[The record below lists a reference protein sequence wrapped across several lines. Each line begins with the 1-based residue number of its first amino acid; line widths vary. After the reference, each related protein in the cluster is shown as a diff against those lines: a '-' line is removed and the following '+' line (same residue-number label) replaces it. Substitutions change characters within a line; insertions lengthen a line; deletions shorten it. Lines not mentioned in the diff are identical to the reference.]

1 MRCGMRDAG
10 CGINRGAGVH
20 VRLPYESADLTTKRI
35 VTLQEIL
42 YAGGIQGSGIYQEPK
57 MFHRF
62 ITGSMSEN

>member
-1 MRCGMRDAG
+1 MQDAG
-10 CGINRGAGVH
+10 LIVEP
-20 VRLPYESADLTTKRI
+20 VFTFDSLYESADLTTKRI